1 MRGSGLL
8 ETMARTDLD
17 ALLDEIGRHYRS
29 GAFEALEVADPGWRG
44 EVERKEAD
52 VGQLYDALARAD
64 TLLVQWRQA
73 MSELYRLWRRVEEVS
88 PEVAMSMEEVA

>member
-17 ALLDEIGRHYRS
+17 ALLDEIGRHYRT
-29 GAFEALEVADPGWRG
+29 GAFEALEMEDPGWRG
-44 EVERKEAD
+44 EVERKEAE
-52 VGQLYDALARAD
+52 VGQLYEALARAD

-88 PEVAMSMEEVA
+88 PEMAVPIEDVA